1 MQFVEILG
9 FVAGACTTAAF
20 LPQVIHVWRTR
31 SAADISLGM
40 YCVFLL
46 GVVLWLAYGVIVSAV
61 SMILANGITLFLA
74 GSVLFMKLRFERA
87 VSAQDQSES
96 QPPEG
101 SKCVP

>member
-20 LPQVIHVWRTR
+20 LPQVLHVWRTR
-31 SAADISLGM
+31 SASDISFGM

-46 GVVLWLAYGVIVSAV
+46 GVVLWLAYGIITSAL

-74 GSVLFMKLRFERA
+74 GLVLIMKLRFERA
-87 VSAQDQSES
+87 ALSADNKSS
-96 QPPEG
+96 TN
-101 SKCVP
+101 

>member
-1 MQFVEILG
+1 MEFVEVLG

-46 GVVLWLAYGVIVSAV
+46 GVCLWLAYGIIVSAL
-61 SMILANGITLFLA
+61 SMIIANGVTLLLA
-74 GSVLFMKLRFERA
+74 GLVLVMKLRFERA
-87 VSAQDQSES
+87 VLPADSASS
-96 QPPEG
+96 TN
-101 SKCVP
+101 

>member
-40 YCVFLL
+40 YCVLVL
-46 GVVLWLAYGVIVSAV
+46 GIILWLAYGIITSAM
-61 SMILANGITLFLA
+61 SMILANGVTLLLA

-87 VSAQDQSES
+87 ALPADNASSTN
-96 QPPEG
+96 
-101 SKCVP
+101 